1 MDITKARLQQII
13 LEELQ
18 TIETGENK
26 ENLTVDIP
34 KSQLMEMIREEFKK
48 LIEEK
53 LIEEKSKEVWY
64 AILYT
69 QGNGKKQ
76 RQDLRI

>member
-1 MDITKARLQQII
+1 MDITKARLQRII

-18 TIETGENK
+18 TIETEEAK

-34 KSQLMEMIREEFKK
+34 KSQLMEMIRDEFKN

-53 LIEEKSKEVWY
+53 LLEEKSKEV
-64 AILYT
+64 
-69 QGNGKKQ
+69 
-76 RQDLRI
+76 

>member
-18 TIETGENK
+18 TVETEENK
-26 ENLTVDIP
+26 EHLTVDIP

-53 LIEEKSKEVWY
+53 LIEEKSKEV
-64 AILYT
+64 
-69 QGNGKKQ
+69 
-76 RQDLRI
+76 

>member
-18 TIETGENK
+18 AVETEENK

-53 LIEEKSKEVWY
+53 LLEEESKE
-64 AILYT
+64 A
-69 QGNGKKQ
+69 
-76 RQDLRI
+76 

>member
-18 TIETGENK
+18 TIETEESK
-26 ENLTVDIP
+26 ENLSVDIP
-34 KSQLMEMIREEFKK
+34 RSQLMEMIRDEFKK

-53 LIEEKSKEVWY
+53 LLEEKSKEV
-64 AILYT
+64 
-69 QGNGKKQ
+69 
-76 RQDLRI
+76 

>member
-18 TIETGENK
+18 TVETEENK

-53 LIEEKSKEVWY
+53 LIEEKSKEV
-64 AILYT
+64 
-69 QGNGKKQ
+69 
-76 RQDLRI
+76 

>member
-1 MDITKARLQQII
+1 MDITKARLHQII

-18 TIETGENK
+18 AVETEENK

-53 LIEEKSKEVWY
+53 LLEEESKE
-64 AILYT
+64 A
-69 QGNGKKQ
+69 
-76 RQDLRI
+76 

>member
-1 MDITKARLQQII
+1 MEITKARLQEII

-18 TIETGENK
+18 AAEEVEQ

-48 LIEEK
+48 LLQEKNVEE
-53 LIEEKSKEVWY
+53 
-64 AILYT
+64 
-69 QGNGKKQ
+69 N
-76 RQDLRI
+76 

>member
-18 TIETGENK
+18 AVETGENK
-26 ENLTVDIP
+26 ENLTVDIH

-53 LIEEKSKEVWY
+53 SKEV
-64 AILYT
+64 
-69 QGNGKKQ
+69 
-76 RQDLRI
+76 

>member
-18 TIETGENK
+18 TVETEENK

-64 AILYT
+64 ALLYT